1 MSSMLSDRQS
11 HYKRS
16 ARRSKRIAGVWST
29 LPGESSINV
38 SRALCSNFNSSSSP
52 STQLQAAESI
62 HRLSIWSDELRA
74 ILEASGARPALSR
87 LIWLNKVFRFKNREV
102 GCALLSSC
110 EKALAS
116 VEDTAFHSVLKEWKC
131 VTGCGWLPE
140 DVARPIWVKIST
152 YLS

>member
-1 MSSMLSDRQS
+1 MASMLSNRRSD
-11 HYKRS
+11 YKGL
-16 ARRSKRIAGVWST
+16 ARRLRGTVGVWST
-29 LPGESSINV
+29 IPSGSSVNIF
-38 SRALCSNFNSSSSP
+38 RAPYSYYDSSSSP

-62 HRLSIWSDELRA
+62 RRLSIWSDELRV

-87 LIWLNKVFRFKNREV
+87 LILLNKIFRFKNREV
-102 GCALLSSC
+102 GCALLRSC

-116 VEDTAFHSVLKEWKC
+116 VEDTAFHSVLKERKC